1 MPLRG
6 EVRPLCRSTSGRD
19 GPADAQREQRVEP
32 RVEGAGG
39 GCGERRRLHKTTALR
54 GIEGY

>member
-39 GCGERRRLHKTTALR
+39 GLWGEKAPPQDYS
-54 GIEGY
+54 IEGY